1 MHNFIAGAAEFK
13 SRAHKVRKIY
23 FKMICEIR
31 LPLEVVSHDSDIIIW
46 WTIHHLNVKD
56 FRMKYLQARNSL

>member
-23 FKMICEIR
+23 FKIICERR
-31 LPLEVVSHDSDIIIW
+31 LPLEVVSHASDIIMW
-46 WTIHHLNVKD
+46 WTMNDLNVKD
-56 FRMKYLQARNSL
+56 FRMKYLQARSSL